1 MRISDDQAFKV
12 CDIVE
17 TDFTGKPTRHIVS
30 ARYKVRSQSGVV
42 YDVIPK
48 VKGSGEGDRLG
59 RLDHGWF
66 KKVGHI
72 SFGDFGMIDFGES
85 K

>member
-17 TDFTGKPTRHIVS
+17 TDFSGKPTRHIVS
-30 ARYKVRSQSGVV
+30 ARYKVQSQSGVV
-42 YDVIPK
+42 YDVIPG
-48 VKGSGEGDRLG
+48 VKGSGEGARPG

-72 SFGDFGMIDFGES
+72 SFGDFGMIDFGDL